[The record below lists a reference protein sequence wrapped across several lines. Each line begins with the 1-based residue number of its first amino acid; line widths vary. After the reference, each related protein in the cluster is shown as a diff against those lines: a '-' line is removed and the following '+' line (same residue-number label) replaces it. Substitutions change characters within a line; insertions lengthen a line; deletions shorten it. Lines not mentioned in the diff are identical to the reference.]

1 MIGIRVGED
10 LQVKSVVGR
19 RRQVGELFVAI
30 GLLVGDPEVQLHGV
44 PGLGLVVVRAD
55 GGVMPANGPPWFF
68 GGGMGMV
75 LLLEARTLRRGGHW
89 AISHSTAIAALDK

>member
-75 LLLEARTLRRGGHW
+75 LVLVDGGSDLTARRPLGHQPFDCDRG
-89 AISHSTAIAALDK
+89 S

>member
-44 PGLGLVVVRAD
+44 PGLGLVVS
-55 GGVMPANGPPWFF
+55 G
-68 GGGMGMV
+68 
-75 LLLEARTLRRGGHW
+75 RT
-89 AISHSTAIAALDK
+89 AA

>member
-44 PGLGLVVVRAD
+44 PGLGLVVVRHAD
-55 GGVMPANGPPWFF
+55 GGVRTGHRGSSAGAWCCSFSM
-68 GGGMGMV
+68 
-75 LLLEARTLRRGGHW
+75 EARRQPFDCDRG
-89 AISHSTAIAALDK
+89 S